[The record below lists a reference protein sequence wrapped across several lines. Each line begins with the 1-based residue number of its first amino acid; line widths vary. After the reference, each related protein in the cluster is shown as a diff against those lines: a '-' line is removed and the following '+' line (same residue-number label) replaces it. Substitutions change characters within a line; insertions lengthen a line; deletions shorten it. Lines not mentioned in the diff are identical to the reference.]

1 MKNDNIIYSIIIPH
15 HNIPHLLQRCLD
27 SIPDRSDVQII
38 VVDDNSDED
47 VVDFDKFPIKSRRN
61 VEFVFLK
68 ESKGAGCARN
78 VGLSYAKGQWLIF
91 ADADDYF
98 NYCINDVLDEYK
110 ENDIYDLV
118 FFNANSVD
126 TNTYQNTHRAEHLNG
141 YIGLYEKNKKKG
153 LNKLRYLFGEPWS
166 KMVRRSLVEKNNIK
180 FDETLIHND
189 TTFSYLV
196 GHYGKNI
203 HVDKRA
209 IYCITV
215 RQGSVS
221 LTLDN
226 NRRLIRLDV
235 FARAS
240 RFMQKN
246 NLNIYIKWHCI
257 EIIRAFFVNKKLF
270 SRMCDILFLY
280 GFKKSDILLMFF
292 DFRNRG
298 GYKAIIKK

>member
-1 MKNDNIIYSIIIPH
+1 MVIEDIKYSIIIPH
-15 HNIPHLLQRCLD
+15 KNIPNLLSRCLS
-27 SIPDRSDVQII
+27 SIPRRDDTEII
-38 VVDDNSDED
+38 VVDDNSDAE
-47 VVDFDKFPIKSRRN
+47 VVDFDNFPGKDRPDVIL
-61 VEFVFLK
+61 VFTK
-68 ESKGAGCARN
+68 ESKGGGYARN
-78 VGLSYAKGQWLIF
+78 VGLSYAKGQWVIF

-110 ENDIYDLV
+110 ENDFYDLV
-118 FFNANSVD
+118 FYNANSVD

-166 KMVRRSLVEKNNIK
+166 KMVRRTLIEKNNIK

-221 LTLDN
+221 VTLDEE
-226 NRRLIRLDV
+226 RILTRIEV
-235 FARAS
+235 FARG
-240 RFMQKN
+240 Q
-246 NLNIYIKWHCI
+246 L
-257 EIIRAFFVNKKLF
+257 FFKANGINERLDWQYVQLAELLF
-270 SRMCDILFLY
+270 IDFSL
-280 GFKKSDILLMFF
+280 FKKGVKILRVL
-292 DFRNRG
+292 
-298 GYKAIIKK
+298 GYNKTCLISGFIIGIIKFFKRKIL

>member
-1 MKNDNIIYSIIIPH
+1 MVIEDINYSIIIPH
-15 HNIPHLLQRCLD
+15 KNIPNLLSRCLS
-27 SIPDRSDVQII
+27 SIPRRDDTEII
-38 VVDDNSDED
+38 VVDDNSDAE
-47 VVDFDKFPIKSRRN
+47 VVDFDNFPGKDRSDVN
-61 VEFVFLK
+61 LVFTK
-68 ESKGAGCARN
+68 ESKGAGYARN
-78 VGLSYAKGQWLIF
+78 IGLSYAKGQWILF

-110 ENDIYDLV
+110 ENNVYDLV

-126 TNTYQNTHRAEHLNG
+126 TNTYQNAHRAEHLNE
-141 YIGLYEKNKKKG
+141 YICLYEKNKEKG

-166 KMVRRSLVEKNNIK
+166 KMVRRTLIEKNNIK

-221 LTLDN
+221 VTLDED
-226 NRRLIRLDV
+226 RILTRIEV
-235 FARAS
+235 FARG
-240 RFMQKN
+240 Q
-246 NLNIYIKWHCI
+246 L
-257 EIIRAFFVNKKLF
+257 FFKANGINERLDWQYVQLAELLF
-270 SRMCDILFLY
+270 IDFSL
-280 GFKKSDILLMFF
+280 FKKGVKILRVL
-292 DFRNRG
+292 
-298 GYKAIIKK
+298 GYNKTCLISGFIIGIIKFFKRKIL